1 MQIEFHKVTS
11 KRDYNHRFLC
21 VYFFKARPPLTNA
34 GPERIFR
41 KPLHRLLGRSQH
53 LSPSAK
59 SFPSINPPFSSPY
72 FSRQYPRLNQN
83 FKAYKTHHESHRC
96 CSNSTSK
103 KTLVIINARFI
114 TKVFTL
120 FLVVLI
126 DAIITKY
133 VNILAEHL
141 NASGELQTEVVV

>member
-1 MQIEFHKVTS
+1 MKVIDAIPT
-11 KRDYNHRFLC
+11 
-21 VYFFKARPPLTNA
+21 APP
-34 GPERIFR
+34 R
-41 KPLHRLLGRSQH
+41 
-53 LSPSAK
+53 
-59 SFPSINPPFSSPY
+59 
-72 FSRQYPRLNQN
+72 
-83 FKAYKTHHESHRC
+83 
-96 CSNSTSK
+96 

-141 NASGELQTEVVV
+141 NARGELQTEVVV

>member
-83 FKAYKTHHESHRC
+83 FKAYKTHHEVIDAVP
-96 CSNSTSK
+96 TAPPK
-103 KTLVIINARFI
+103 KTLAIMKSRFI

-120 FLVVLI
+120 FLAVRI

-141 NASGELQTEVVV
+141 NARGEIQTEVVL